1 MITIKQTPSW
11 TDYCKH
17 PEGSYRG
24 TVRDDFGG
32 WIEMYVYRDPDDFDN
47 PHGCF
52 RYGEEDFEYISP
64 GNLIPLYSKYN
75 PLPPTLEEHQKQ
87 TYAPMLNLIW
97 RSGGLYADKN
107 NISDK

>member
-24 TVRDDFGG
+24 TVKHNGG
-32 WIEMYVYRDPDDFDN
+32 WVDVYLYREANDFDR

-64 GNLIPLYSKYN
+64 GNLMPLYSKYN
-75 PLPPTLEEHQKQ
+75 PLPPTLEEHHEQS
-87 TYAPMLNLIW
+87 YAPMLNLIW
-97 RSGGLYADKN
+97 RTGGLCARVEDKT
-107 NISDK
+107 DK